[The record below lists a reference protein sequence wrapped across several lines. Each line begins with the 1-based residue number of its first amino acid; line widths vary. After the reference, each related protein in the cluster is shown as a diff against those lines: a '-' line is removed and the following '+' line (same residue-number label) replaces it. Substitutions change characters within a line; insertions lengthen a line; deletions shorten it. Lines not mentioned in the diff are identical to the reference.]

1 MYKLLSELCKT
12 NNICC
17 RVQKKSQESINARL
31 ALVMKSGK
39 FTLGSKTCLKTLR
52 SGKGVY
58 DIFSWLVSRCISVG
72 RLLLIIGLILSVLHS
87 QADSDQQQLP
97 SYQED
102 RD

>member
-1 MYKLLSELCKT
+1 MGTKASIADKQRAFGVVQ

-52 SGKGVY
+52 SGKGMY
-58 DIFSWLVSRCISVG
+58 EMSSWLVFNTYLSDSCC
-72 RLLLIIGLILSVLHS
+72 LLG
-87 QADSDQQQLP
+87 
-97 SYQED
+97 
-102 RD
+102 